1 MAGIFSNVARLTTAC
16 CRPDIQ
22 VDPSI
27 PVDANLD
34 AVIDGLDQVL
44 FGAKVAFSGL
54 NTRVAEQQLDLLQ
67 IPARLPAQFR
77 TRSPQIVRRQRRVP
91 DGRPALPNERID

>member
-1 MAGIFSNVARLTTAC
+1 MMLLMQHLKALVPAARIESVALH
-16 CRPDIQ
+16 
-22 VDPSI
+22 
-27 PVDANLD
+27 ANLD
-34 AVIDGLDQVL
+34 AIVDGLDEIL
-44 FGAKVAFSGL
+44 FGAEVPFGGL
-54 NTRVAEQQLDLLQ
+54 DGGVTEQQLDLLQ